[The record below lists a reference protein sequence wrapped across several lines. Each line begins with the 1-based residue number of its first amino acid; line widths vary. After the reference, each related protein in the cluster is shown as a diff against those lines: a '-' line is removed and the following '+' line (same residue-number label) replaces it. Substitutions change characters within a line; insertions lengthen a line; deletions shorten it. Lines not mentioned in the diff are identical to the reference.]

1 VRGAIEHSQASA
13 AAAGGPPADAV
24 EPTADGLTADRSGP
38 AAAGPPPPAEPSGR
52 PPLLQRPFL
61 PLGVRDPTLLLRQ
74 LKWLIAIR
82 LVVVTSVFLLFFLL
96 TLLPAE
102 PTTLLTPRFV
112 LLLVALCYGFSL
124 VYIALLTLPRHPEVQ
139 AYVQFLGDL
148 LLITALVYWFGG
160 STSPFSML
168 YLIVISIAA
177 ALLRRRAV
185 VLVCNFAYLLYAGT
199 LLGLHYGWFPPPALA
214 AEPISVWRLVY
225 NLTIHLVGFFGVAFF
240 TSYLARNASIA
251 EKQLEE
257 QRENLADLQV
267 VYHDVVQSISSGLL
281 TTDMAGIVTT
291 VNRAG
296 EQMLRRDAPGLVGK
310 HVRHAGLFPSD
321 SWEHLATQCRQERPV
336 RTEVR
341 EGGPD
346 GDAWFGFTM
355 TPLTDAHGAHGGYI
369 IVFQDL
375 TEWRALQAELRMKDR
390 MAAVGELA
398 AGIAHEIG
406 NPLAAISGSV
416 QMLSPAAEADPQR
429 SKLLSIVL
437 RESQRLDRTIKSFLQ
452 FARPKERSSVWFD
465 IARLLAEHVELL
477 SNSPE
482 RSPTHSLVA
491 DFEPASARVLGDPD
505 QISQIFWNLTR
516 NALRAMPE
524 GGVLQISGRLI
535 DELYV
540 LRVAD
545 TGRGMTREERAKL
558 FQPFHSFFDQG
569 TGIGMAIV
577 YRIVQEHGGRLT
589 VDSAPGAG
597 TVICAEL
604 PAGGSPITPFRGQGW
619 GAVAGMQG

>member
-1 VRGAIEHSQASA
+1 MAPAEASA
-13 AAAGGPPADAV
+13 AGAPPLRPPA
-24 EPTADGLTADRSGP
+24 LL
-38 AAAGPPPPAEPSGR
+38 PSPGAR
-52 PPLLQRPFL
+52 DPLLLR
-61 PLGVRDPTLLLRQ
+61 RQ

-96 TLLPAE
+96 ALLPAE
-102 PTTLLTPRFV
+102 ATTLPAPRFV
-112 LLLVALCYGFSL
+112 LLLVGLAYGFSL
-124 VYIALLTLPRHPEVQ
+124 VYIALLLLQRHPEVQ

-148 LLITALVYWFGG
+148 LLITAMVYWFGG
-160 STSPFSML
+160 SSSPFSML
-168 YLIVISIAA
+168 YLIVISVAA

-185 VLVCNFAYLLYAGT
+185 VLVCNVAYLLYAGT
-199 LLGLHYGWFPPPALA
+199 LLGLHYGWFPVPALA
-214 AEPISVWRLVY
+214 AEPTSVWRLLY
-225 NLTIHLVGFFGVAFF
+225 GLSIHLLGFYGVAFF
-240 TSYLARNASIA
+240 TSYLARNATA
-251 EKQLEE
+251 VERELAE
-257 QRENLADLQV
+257 QRESLADLQV
-267 VYHDVVQSISSGLL
+267 VYQDVVQSISSGLM
-281 TTDMAGIVTT
+281 TTDLAGAITS
-291 VNRAG
+291 VNRSG
-296 EQMLRRDAPGLVGK
+296 EQMLRREGGQLVGR
-310 HVRHAGLFPSD
+310 HVREAGLFPAA
-321 SWEHLATQCRQERPV
+321 SWERLAHECSRRRPV
-336 RTEVR
+336 RTEVQQ
-341 EGGPD
+341 GGPD
-346 GDAWFGFTM
+346 GDSWLGFTM
-355 TPLTDAHGAHGGYI
+355 TPLTDAHGSHGGYI

-416 QMLSPAAEADPQR
+416 QMLSPAAETDPHK

-465 IARLLAEHVELL
+465 IARLLSEHVELL

-482 RSPTHSLVA
+482 RSPAHRLVV
-491 DFEPASARVLGDPD
+491 DLEPPSARVLGDPD
-505 QISQIFWNLTR
+505 QISQIFWNLAR
-516 NALRAMPE
+516 NALRAMPD
-524 GGVLQISGRLI
+524 GGVLQVSGRLL
-535 DELYV
+535 DGHYQ

-545 TGRGMTREERAKL
+545 TGRGMTADEREKL
-558 FQPFHSFFDQG
+558 FQPFHSFFDHG

-604 PAGGSPITPFRGQGW
+604 PVGGPPAAAAVDHW
-619 GAVAGMQG
+619 AAVASTSARAQP

>member
-1 VRGAIEHSQASA
+1 MPGAPSPALPGMDAPSA
-13 AAAGGPPADAV
+13 AVTPLAAP
-24 EPTADGLTADRSGP
+24 ERS
-38 AAAGPPPPAEPSGR
+38 AAEPSGQPPPFQR
-52 PPLLQRPFL
+52 PLLPA
-61 PLGVRDPTLLLRQ
+61 GAARDPALLRRQ

-96 TLLPAE
+96 TLLPEE
-102 PTTLLTPRFV
+102 PTTLLSPRFV

-124 VYIALLTLPRHPEVQ
+124 VYIALLSLQRHPELQ
-139 AYVQFLGDL
+139 AYVQFVGDL

-160 STSPFSML
+160 ITSPFSML

-177 ALLRRRAV
+177 ALLRRRAI
-185 VLVCNFAYLLYAGT
+185 VLVCNTAYLLYAGT
-199 LLGLHYGWFPPPALA
+199 LLGLHYGWFPPPALSSDGT
-214 AEPISVWRLVY
+214 SVWLLLY
-225 NLTIHLVGFFGVAFF
+225 NLSIHLLGFYGVAFF
-240 TSYLARNASIA
+240 TAYLARNASLA
-251 EKQLEE
+251 ERQLEE
-257 QRENLADLQV
+257 QRESLADLQV
-267 VYHDVVQSISSGLL
+267 VYHDVVQSISSGLMTIDL
-281 TTDMAGIVTT
+281 AGLVTS
-291 VNRAG
+291 VNRSG
-296 EQMLRRDAPGLVGK
+296 EQMLRRQAAELVGR
-310 HVRHAGLFPSD
+310 HVCATGLFSGD
-321 SWEHLATQCRQERPV
+321 SWDRLAVQCRQQRPV
-336 RTEVR
+336 RTEVQ

-346 GDAWFGFTM
+346 GDCWLGFTM
-355 TPLTDAHGAHGGYI
+355 TPLTDAHGSHGGYI

-416 QMLSPAAEADPQR
+416 QMLSPGAEADPQR

-465 IARLLAEHVELL
+465 IARLIGEHVELL

-482 RSPTHSLVA
+482 RSPAHCLAV
-491 DFEPASARVLGDPD
+491 DLDPPSARVLGDPD
-505 QISQIFWNLTR
+505 QISQIFWNLVR

-524 GGVLQISGRLI
+524 GGVLQVSGRLAGNV
-535 DELYV
+535 YV

-545 TGRGMTREERAKL
+545 TGRGMTAEERAKL

-569 TGIGMAIV
+569 TGLGMAIV

-604 PAGGSPITPFRGQGW
+604 PVGGFPLSPVGTPGRDW
-619 GAVAGMQG
+619 GTVMGMQ